1 MAGVGTHSE
10 GVPIA
15 SLADLTFSDQYQCVC
30 GAQIGSWRPP
40 GSAGQSAPSSYTWP
54 SHIAP
59 DTIEQALAP
68 HGLRR
73 AYPVLAI
80 LQTHGAPSDEAS
92 PRVLLDAT
100 SLTTGG
106 LTNLLDR
113 REKAGSSSADPND
126 GRGIVVR
133 PVASPSSTGSWRR
146 SGASGASSSPSS
158 RPKSAN
164 SSRCY
169 WATVPDPRRTA
180 VMRARG
186 ARHRAGCGRRL
197 STRSARGA
205 WAPRVRSLSYG
216 PAGGQRPLTAAFRPA
231 PALKRGALLA
241 GI

>member
-30 GAQIGSWRPP
+30 GAVIGSRRPP

-59 DTIEQALAP
+59 DTMEQALART
-68 HGLRR
+68 GFAR
-73 AYPVLAI
+73 AYSVLAI
-80 LQTHGAPSDEAS
+80 LRTHGAPSDEAS

-100 SLTTGG
+100 FLTTGG

-113 REKAGSSSADPND
+113 MEKAGCVK
-126 GRGIVVR
+126 RR
-133 PVASPSSTGSWRR
+133 PE
-146 SGASGASSSPSS
+146 
-158 RPKSAN
+158 
-164 SSRCY
+164 
-169 WATVPDPRRTA
+169 RRTRDRGPPRGLSLINR
-180 VMRARG
+180 VVEEVGRVGRALVSELAPQEREQLAMLLGHCSGPSTNHRHARSG
-186 ARHRAGCGRRL
+186 ARHRAGCARRL

-216 PAGGQRPLTAAFRPA
+216 PPGVSGR
-231 PALKRGALLA
+231 
-241 GI
+241 